1 MARLKASRNR
11 TVTQAANKSTAV
23 ECSSDS
29 GVITMNNASLG
40 ATTSVNFTVN
50 NAYVGAN
57 DSIAICIASG
67 ATAGSYTLNVDAVAA
82 GSFRC
87 HLRNVTAGALGEA
100 LVLNFS
106 VIKNG

>member
-1 MARLKASRNR
+1 MGRLKVSRSR
-11 TVTQAANKSTAV
+11 SVTQITSKATAV

-57 DSIAICIASG
+57 DSISICIASG